1 MFDKYMLQEK
11 LKTAIDDYLKE
22 KDIVL
27 VNLDLQTQGR
37 KFILRI
43 LVDQPEGGITL
54 DRCAY
59 LNNAIG
65 QFLDNENLIQTKYVL
80 EVSSPGLDRPLLT
93 REDFS
98 RCLNR
103 RVRIFFNQ
111 CQEEGRHEILGTL
124 ISVNDT
130 GLELDLGSQ
139 TQQIP
144 FVGIRKAKQA
154 I

>member
-1 MFDKYMLQEK
+1 MIDKYMLQEK
-11 LKTAIDDYLKE
+11 LKTAISDYAKE

-65 QFLDNENLIQTKYVL
+65 QILDKENLIQDKYAL
-80 EVSSPGLDRPLLT
+80 EVSSPGLGRPLLT

-103 RVRIFFNQ
+103 KVRIFFSQ
-111 CQEEGRHEILGTL
+111 CQEGRHEILGIL
-124 ISVNDT
+124 ISVTDT
-130 GLELDLGSQ
+130 GLELDLGGQ

-144 FVGIRKAKQA
+144 FAWIKKGKQE